1 MMNEELK
8 HLTYLCN
15 LEISKIREKY
25 KKLKIEI
32 KIKYK
37 KGKKQH
43 IPKKLKNII
52 WDKYVG
58 KERGIGH
65 CYCCN
70 EEIDSKNFEAG
81 HIIPEA
87 RGGPTNEGNLR
98 PICSCC
104 NKSMG
109 VQNMDEF
116 KKKYM
121 SPRQLI
127 NKKRRFNTKMY
138 IDERILINQTL
149 GYQPVSRYQSEY

>member
-15 LEISKIREKY
+15 QEISKIREKY

-32 KIKYK
+32 KNKYK

-109 VQNMDEF
+109 EKIWMNSGKSICHHIDHLI
-116 KKKYM
+116 KKKG
-121 SPRQLI
+121 LI
-127 NKKRRFNTKMY
+127 LKCISMK
-138 IDERILINQTL
+138 
-149 GYQPVSRYQSEY
+149 EY